1 MCRYFA
7 QVGSA
12 LCVWPEQTQEQLQQQ
27 QQQRLM
33 QPANKVLTVNFGCEL
48 GTGPGLGLGLELR
61 LSTACEFQVL

>member
-12 LCVWPEQTQEQLQQQ
+12 LCVWPEQTQQQLQ

-33 QPANKVLTVNFGCEL
+33 QPANKELTVNFGCEL
-48 GTGPGLGLGLELR
+48 GTGQGLGLGLELR

>member
-1 MCRYFA
+1 MEMCRYFA

-12 LCVWPEQTQEQLQQQ
+12 LCVWPEQTQQQ

-33 QPANKVLTVNFGCEL
+33 QPANKELTVNFGCEL
-48 GTGPGLGLGLELR
+48 GTGLGLGPGLELR